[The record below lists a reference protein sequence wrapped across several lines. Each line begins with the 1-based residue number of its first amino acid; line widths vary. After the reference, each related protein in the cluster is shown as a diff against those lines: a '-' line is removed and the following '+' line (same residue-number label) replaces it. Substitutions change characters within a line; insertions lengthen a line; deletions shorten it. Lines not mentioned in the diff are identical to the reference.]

1 MKTKKQSKGEQQ
13 PGDGFLQHFQIFD
26 LALKIDQGKETDC
39 QTQQE
44 MEQYAGYDP
53 GGNREIAFREVVE
66 QNIQF
71 GDNIED
77 QYDLEVLYRRYMGRI
92 APHDPGSHQ
101 HDDQGYGTHRA
112 DPEKDRPVVVRREAA
127 DKFKIFV
134 HVLSKIQT

>member
-1 MKTKKQSKGEQQ
+1 
-13 PGDGFLQHFQIFD
+13 
-26 LALKIDQGKETDC
+26 
-39 QTQQE
+39 

-92 APHDPGSHQ
+92 APMI
-101 HDDQGYGTHRA
+101 RA
-112 DPEKDRPVVVRREAA
+112 ATSMMTRATALTVPIRKRIDRW
-127 DKFKIFV
+127 
-134 HVLSKIQT
+134 L